1 MSHKNEINGIPML
14 GSIKLDSTTY
24 CIDLEENIYMYDAE
38 TKLLTLVT
46 DVSLVNKILDYL
58 EAKPLDIK

>member
-1 MSHKNEINGIPML
+1 MSYKNEINGIPML
-14 GSIKLDSTTY
+14 GSIKLDGTTY
-24 CIDLEENIYMYDAE
+24 CIDLEENIYMYDVE

-46 DVSLVNKILDYL
+46 DVTLSNKILDYL